1 MNGAKQIRIWAISLL
16 VFLVL
21 LYVLRDVLA
30 PFVAGMAVAYF
41 VDPVADKLEEWGLS
55 RTLATTAITLTFFI
69 VAIAGISTVLPIL
82 TSQIIG
88 FAGRVPMYFEQL
100 RDVIEPI
107 MHQISSDIS
116 DENLKQIVA
125 SAQGFTKHALSV
137 LSDLFNSVISGGAAV
152 IDVVSVLVL
161 TPLVTFYLLRDWDLL
176 VARIDGWLPRNS
188 APVIREQFILID
200 ETLAGF
206 VRGQAS
212 VCLVLGAFYAIGL
225 SLVGLEFGLMVGLG
239 AGFISFVPYVG
250 AMIGLS
256 VGLCIALVQFGEWMP
271 IFIVVCIFLT
281 GQTAESYVLTPKL
294 VGERIGLHPVWLI
307 FALMAGGSLAGFTG
321 VLLAVPIAA
330 IIGVLIRFGLAE
342 YLKSALYTGAP
353 SDHP

>member
-1 MNGAKQIRIWAISLL
+1 MSGAKQIRIWAISLL

-21 LYVLRDVLA
+21 LYVLRGVLA

-69 VAIAGISTVLPIL
+69 VAIAGIATILPIL
-82 TSQIIG
+82 TSQAIG

-100 RDVIEPI
+100 RSVIEPVVR
-107 MHQISSDIS
+107 QISLDIS

-125 SAQGFTKHALSV
+125 SAQGFTKQALSV
-137 LSDLFNSVISGGAAV
+137 LSDLFKSVVSGGAAV

-176 VARIDGWLPRNS
+176 VARIDGWLPRKS
-188 APVIREQFILID
+188 APIIREQFILID

-212 VCLVLGAFYAIGL
+212 VCLVLGVFYAVGL
-225 SLVGLEFGLMVGLG
+225 SIVGLEFGLMVGLG
-239 AGFISFVPYVG
+239 TGFLSFIPYVG
-250 AMIGLS
+250 PMIGLI
-256 VGLCIALVQFGEWMP
+256 VGLCIALVQFNEWVP
-271 IFIVVCIFLT
+271 IVIVVAIFLT
-281 GQTAESYVLTPKL
+281 GQNAESYILTPRL
-294 VGERIGLHPVWLI
+294 VGKRIGLHPVWLI

-330 IIGVLIRFGLAE
+330 IVGVLIRFGLTE
-342 YLKSALYTGAP
+342 YLKSVLYTGTP
-353 SDHP
+353 SDQP